1 MALQKRLKTENTLS
15 RLGFLSVLRFAVVFG
30 YRGLKKPFLILKN
43 VGAYLKALYLLTPKR
58 LLVKEPIT
66 KAEIIWHLES

>member
-1 MALQKRLKTENTLS
+1 MLP
-15 RLGFLSVLRFAVVFG
+15 RLGFLFVLRFTVVFG
-30 YRGLKKPFLILKN
+30 YRGLKKPLLILKN
-43 VGAYLKALYLLTPKR
+43 VRTYLKALYLLTPKR